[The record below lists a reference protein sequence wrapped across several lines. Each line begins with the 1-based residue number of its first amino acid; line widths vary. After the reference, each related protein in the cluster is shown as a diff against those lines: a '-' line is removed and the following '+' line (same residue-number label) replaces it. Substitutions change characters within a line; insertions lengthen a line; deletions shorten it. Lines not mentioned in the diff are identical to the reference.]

1 VLFVVWSIS
10 YRCSYASPSFKVYTK
25 KDDRFT
31 INKIPDTFSVQRIK
45 SVCLII
51 LQLPKPE
58 LMSILSLSAGR
69 SGLPGRSSYHPF
81 RFLLLTL
88 VLSCAS
94 GLLQAQIALDDA
106 SDADRLAKLYKDDN
120 VICKSSYHYYTFDKG
135 TNALNDKVVVVQE
148 DAEMEFM
155 ALKKFAG
162 ITYPEFYNKFIRL
175 KTFKKAVKSGSK
187 FVTSERAGIDRA
199 VTDENIFFDDS
210 RVQYYPIRF
219 SDKGNIARITVK
231 KEFTD
236 AKYLTRLFFSM
247 PYPVA
252 EQVFEFRVPEW
263 LTIDFKTFN
272 FDGYK
277 IERKQTQK
285 GNYTNYVFIL
295 KDLPASKNEF
305 KQIGK
310 AYTEPH
316 IVIQVKSFESKGDL
330 LKGFDQTADVY
341 NWNNRLYK
349 MANNDPAKLKATL
362 TKITANATNDV
373 DKIKAI
379 YYWVQDKVRYIAY
392 EDGYSGY
399 IPSSAQD
406 VLANKYGDCKGMANL
421 LTEFLKQ
428 AGFDAHFT
436 WIGTRA
442 LPYSQ
447 SLPAL
452 CVNNHAITT
461 LYYKGKEYFLD
472 ATEKYVPFGENAYR
486 IQGKEAMV
494 ANGDK
499 YDIKKVPI
507 TTGDEHKVF
516 TKADFTLD
524 KDLLNGK
531 IQVTLTGNERK
542 DFHQAYQ
549 DLPISSREK
558 FLNSYLE
565 FNNDNVQASDVKT
578 TDLTNR
584 EIPINISGN
593 IELANYVQPISGDKY
608 VNLDFFPKTLER
620 YMPDEKRKSGF
631 DFDYVLSFED
641 EFSLTIPAGK
651 FADVPEKLN
660 LKFEG
665 YEFRGEYVVTG
676 NKIVLKKYLVLKNS
690 TIAKA
695 DFANWKKFLESIKSF
710 SSYFFSITSK

>member
-1 VLFVVWSIS
+1 MLMTVLLCCTTVW
-10 YRCSYASPSFKVYTK
+10 
-25 KDDRFT
+25 
-31 INKIPDTFSVQRIK
+31 
-45 SVCLII
+45 
-51 LQLPKPE
+51 
-58 LMSILSLSAGR
+58 
-69 SGLPGRSSYHPF
+69 
-81 RFLLLTL
+81 
-88 VLSCAS
+88 
-94 GLLQAQIALDDA
+94 LQAQQIAVDDA
-106 SDADRLAKLYKDDN
+106 ADADRLAKLYKDDN

-135 TNALNDKVVVVQE
+135 VNALNDKVVVVQE
-148 DAEMEFM
+148 DAELEFM

-162 ITYPEFYNKFIRL
+162 ITYPEFYNRFIRL
-175 KTFKKAVKSGSK
+175 KTFKKAVKVNTK
-187 FVTSERAGIDRA
+187 FITSERSGIDRA

-219 SDKGNIARITVK
+219 SDKGNIARVTVK
-231 KEFTD
+231 KEYTD
-236 AKYLTRLFFSM
+236 AKYLTRLFFSA
-247 PYPVA
+247 PYPVS
-252 EQVFEFRVPEW
+252 EQVFEFRVPTW

-272 FDGYK
+272 FEGSK
-277 IERKQTQK
+277 VERKETKK
-285 GNYTNYVFIL
+285 GGYTNYVFIL
-295 KDLPASKNEF
+295 KDIPASKGEY
-305 KQIGK
+305 KQMGK

-316 IVIQVKSFESKGDL
+316 IVIQVKSFESKGDV

-349 MANNDPAKLKATL
+349 MAENDPAKLKATL
-362 TKITANATNDV
+362 ARITANAPTEV

-406 VLANKYGDCKGMANL
+406 VLTNKYGDCKGMANL
-421 LTEFLKQ
+421 LTEFLKL

-499 YDIKKVPI
+499 FDIKKVPM
-507 TTGDEHKVF
+507 TTGDEHKIF
-516 TKADFTLD
+516 TKADFSLAN
-524 KDLLNGK
+524 DLLSGK

-542 DFHQAYQ
+542 DFHQMYQ
-549 DLPISSREK
+549 DLPNTSREK
-558 FLNSYLE
+558 FLNGYLE
-565 FNNDNVQASDVKT
+565 FDNDNVQASNVKT
-578 TDLTNR
+578 SDLNNR
-584 EIPINISGN
+584 DIPIQISGN
-593 IELANYVQPISGDKY
+593 VELANYVQVIAGDKY
-608 VNLDFFPKTLER
+608 VNLDFFPKTLSR
-620 YMPDEKRKSGF
+620 YMPDEKRKSGY

-641 EFSLTIPAGK
+641 EFSLTIPSGK
-651 FADVPEKLN
+651 FADIPEKLE
-660 LKFEG
+660 LKFDG
-665 YEFRGEYVVTG
+665 YEFRGQYVVTG

-690 TIAKA
+690 TIPQS